1 MGSRGM
7 EIKMRSVASFI
18 LLAVLAALAS
28 AKPQNR
34 QIEDYDDDLTLG
46 FDCPEPNGLFADSE
60 QCDLYYECNR
70 GVATAKLCKD
80 GYLFDDSKVNHES
93 CKFPHGVQ
101 CGNRQFIQEPQEGI
115 DERCP
120 HANGLFDHD
129 DPGICDKYISCDNG
143 IAHEL
148 PCIPSLVFDN
158 TIGACTRP
166 EDRNVT
172 GGAKECADAKPELKV
187 VDGFQCPGHS
197 IIGPQGI
204 EQTHPVLPHPT
215 SCRHFFTCYFGKDPN
230 KLGCPEGQVFDTVS
244 QQCKEAEQV
253 PECACW
259 YECLEDSDCPGKG
272 ECNADC
278 TCPTNLETSF
288 DE

>member
-7 EIKMRSVASFI
+7 EIKMTSGAAFI
-18 LLAVLAALAS
+18 LLAVVAALAS

-46 FDCPEPNGLFADSE
+46 FDCPEPNGLFADPE

-80 GYLFDDSKVNHES
+80 GYLFDD
-93 CKFPHGVQ
+93 
-101 CGNRQFIQEPQEGI
+101 
-115 DERCP
+115 
-120 HANGLFDHD
+120 
-129 DPGICDKYISCDNG
+129 
-143 IAHEL
+143 
-148 PCIPSLVFDN
+148 
-158 TIGACTRP
+158 
-166 EDRNVT
+166 
-172 GGAKECADAKPELKV
+172 
-187 VDGFQCPGHS
+187 S

-215 SCRHFFTCYFGKDPN
+215 SCRHFFTCYFEKDPN

-259 YECLEDSDCPGKG
+259 YECLEDSNCPGKG
-272 ECNADC
+272 ECN
-278 TCPTNLETSF
+278 
-288 DE
+288 